1 MQKFVL
7 SSLVAAASIASTSS
21 AGIIVFTN
29 EFVWDSFA
37 TGNDAAQFTE
47 TFESYNG
54 FYASPL
60 TGSTGGVN
68 WSANATGGLYV
79 GAVGTSK
86 ALSTNNP
93 APMTITFSGEAVR
106 GIAGN
111 IFGTDINFNI
121 VPSIVQVTLSNG
133 ASFIGFTSSA
143 NDFIGFYS
151 TDAAITSMTITKT
164 GTGAGAV
171 FPTVDNLYFA
181 VPIPAPGAAAL
192 IGLLVSGRRVR
203 R

>member
-1 MQKFVL
+1 M
-7 SSLVAAASIASTSS
+7 SSLRFAVAASAAAVVSASAS
-21 AGIIVFTN
+21 AGVVTFVNQVLWTN
-29 EFVWDSFA
+29 FS
-37 TGNDAAQFTE
+37 TGQGKSVATE
-47 TFESYNG
+47 TFGGVADG
-54 FYASPL
+54 FYAAPVS
-60 TGSTGGVN
+60 GSVAGITWEG
-68 WSANATGGLYV
+68 SAANGIYVDGGLF
-79 GAVGTSK
+79 
-86 ALSTNNP
+86 STNF
-93 APMTITFSGEAVR
+93 AEPMTFTFSPGVH
-106 GIAGN
+106 GVAGN

-133 ASFIGFTSSA
+133 SSYIGFTSSA

-181 VPIPAPGAAAL
+181 VPAPGAMAL
-192 IGLLVSGRRVR
+192 LGVAGLVSGRRVR